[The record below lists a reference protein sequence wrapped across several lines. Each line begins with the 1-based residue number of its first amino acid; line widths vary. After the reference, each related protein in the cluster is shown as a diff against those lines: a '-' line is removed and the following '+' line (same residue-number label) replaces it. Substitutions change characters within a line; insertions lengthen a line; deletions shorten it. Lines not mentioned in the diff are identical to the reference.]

1 MDKYAIKL
9 TNRARKDLEGIFRYV
24 TEALQEPKTAQN
36 LIDTLESEIMTLATM
51 PNRCPER
58 RRGIYAN
65 KGYRQLLVKNYTVI
79 FKVEEDRALVRIV
92 TIRYSRSNF

>member
-79 FKVEEDRALVRIV
+79 FKVEEDRARVRIV

>member
-1 MDKYAIKL
+1 MNEYVIKL

-24 TEALQEPKTAQN
+24 TEALQEPGTAQN
-36 LIDTLESEIMTLATM
+36 LIDTLEGEIKTLGTM

-65 KGYRQLLVKNYTVI
+65 RGYRQLLVKNYTVI
-79 FKVEEDRALVRIV
+79 FRVEEDMVRIV
-92 TIRYSRSNF
+92 TIRYSRSQF

>member
-9 TNRARKDLEGIFRYV
+9 TNGARKDLEGIFRYV

-36 LIDTLESEIMTLATM
+36 LIDTLESEIMTLTTM

-79 FKVEEDRALVRIV
+79 FKVEEDRARVRIV

>member
-1 MDKYAIKL
+1 MDKYTIKL

-24 TEALQEPKTAQN
+24 TEALQEPGTAQN
-36 LIDTLESEIMTLATM
+36 LIDTLEQEIKTLDTM

-65 KGYRQLLVKNYTVI
+65 RGYRKLLVKNYTVI

-92 TIRYSRSNF
+92 TIRYSRSQF

>member
-79 FKVEEDRALVRIV
+79 FKAEEDRGLVRIV

>member
-1 MDKYAIKL
+1 MDKYTIKL

-24 TEALQEPKTAQN
+24 TEALQEPGTAQD
-36 LIDTLESEIMTLATM
+36 LIDTLEQEIKTLDTM

-58 RRGIYAN
+58 RRGIYTN
-65 KGYRQLLVKNYTVI
+65 RGYRQLLVKNYTVI

-92 TIRYSRSNF
+92 TIRYSRSQF

>member
-79 FKVEEDRALVRIV
+79 FRWRRTGRWFV
-92 TIRYSRSNF
+92 S